1 MHSMTWALAGR
12 MTVWVVLAVLA
23 YALLVYGV
31 ARLLAWVSSFYPVS
45 LPHDPMKYEGR
56 DLTEAQLR
64 AVAAW
69 QNEEEVGFAL
79 DEPEQPRRS
88 A

>member
-1 MHSMTWALAGR
+1 MTWALAGR
-12 MTVWVVLAVLA
+12 MTVWVILAIIA
-23 YALLVYGV
+23 YALLIYGV
-31 ARLLAWVSSFYPVS
+31 ARLLAWVSSFYPAT
-45 LPHDPMKYEGR
+45 LPRDSMKYEGR

-79 DEPEQPRRS
+79 DEPTQPRRS